1 MKISIIFVI
10 INVIKVGGGFMQ
22 FSVKIEKVRSILN
35 LSQERLAKELGVSF
49 ATVNRWE
56 KGHSEPSYLALEKFD
71 TFCKQH
77 DIEFGEVK

>member
-1 MKISIIFVI
+1 
-10 INVIKVGGGFMQ
+10 MQ
-22 FSVKIEKVRSILN
+22 FAVKIEKVRSMLN

-56 KGHSEPSYLALEKFD
+56 KGHSEPSYLALEKFE

-77 DIEFGEVK
+77 DIVFGEEKL